1 MELPITALL
10 TPTPALFDTPAST
23 QAPVEY
29 VINWGRGVDST
40 AYLVAMLDD
49 PARHSVDLERAC
61 VITMATGDEWPDSDA
76 DAEHFILP
84 LLKARGV
91 RLVQLARG
99 GQAAQ
104 AGIDVL
110 DDSRSP
116 ERLIRR
122 GRWSLWDEMESNGTV
137 PQQGGIRKCSIRA
150 KGDVGDRWLK
160 LATGGRPFRQ
170 MIGFNA
176 DETGRRER
184 DRLANKNPLRTGV
197 YPLIDLGWGRQRC
210 EDFLLERLGV
220 RWKKSYC
227 TFCCYPVSMGAMAAH
242 LDRMRAFPEIAGR
255 VLRLEYTAMRL
266 NPNAQLFGRRSL
278 LEQFDAA
285 RESDRPVL
293 DAFAQ
298 ELASCPWAVYHLR
311 RLLPPST
318 KDPAK
323 PGEWLRSVRRLR
335 TDRPA
340 DLARTVERVGARIG
354 ARLEVEE
361 QFGSVRAWK
370 RERGKTL
377 PVTEE
382 FLVTAP
388 AYVVDKQKDVFEAKW
403 AWHTG
408 LQPLSLPGT

>member
-1 MELPITALL
+1 MV
-10 TPTPALFDTPAST
+10 D
-23 QAPVEY
+23 Y

-49 PARHSVDLERAC
+49 PAAHGVDLERTC

-76 DAEHFILP
+76 DAEHYILP
-84 LLKARGV
+84 LLKNRGV

-99 GQAAQ
+99 GQPAS

-122 GRWSLWDEMESNGTV
+122 GRWSLWDEMEATGTV
-137 PQQGGIRKCSIRA
+137 PQQGGVRKCSIRSKA
-150 KGDVGDRWLK
+150 DVGDRWVK
-160 LATGGRPFRQ
+160 LPTGGRPFRQ

-176 DETGRRER
+176 DEIGRSER
-184 DRLANKNPLRTGV
+184 DRRENKNPLRTGV
-197 YPLIDLGWGRQRC
+197 YPLIEWGWGRQKC
-210 EDFLLERLGV
+210 EDFLLDRLGV

-227 TFCCYPVSMGAMAAH
+227 TFCCFPVSMGAMAAH
-242 LDRMRAFPEIAGR
+242 LDRMRAFPDIAGR

-266 NPNAQLFGRRSL
+266 NPNARLFGRHSLHSKFDPARS
-278 LEQFDAA
+278 EDG
-285 RESDRPVL
+285 PVL
-293 DAFAQ
+293 EAFAQ
-298 ELASCPWAVYHLR
+298 ELTSCPWAVYHLR

-318 KDPAK
+318 NDPAA

-335 TDRPA
+335 TGQPA
-340 DLARTVERVGARIG
+340 DLARTVERVGGRIG
-354 ARLEVEE
+354 ARLEYEE

-370 RERGKTL
+370 RERGQAL

-382 FLVTAP
+382 FLVSAP
-388 AYVVDKQKDVFEAKW
+388 AFVADKEKDVFAKKW
-403 AWHTG
+403 ARYTDAEPT
-408 LQPLSLPGT
+408 LQLTIKS